1 MLIEINIGLLGAIAI
16 VASLLSA
23 VFETKFYN
31 RWASYAVVGFGISG
45 ILSTIILFDTVR
57 AAVFNLQQES
67 TNYQIALTYSSI
79 FIFMVST
86 EILVFISFM
95 KFWKRGSS
103 KKGGEKI

>member
-1 MLIEINIGLLGAIAI
+1 MLIEINIGLLGAVAI

-31 RWASYAVVGFGISG
+31 RWASYAVVGFGVSG
-45 ILSTIILFDTVR
+45 VLSTIILFDTVR
-57 AAVFNLQQES
+57 ASVFNFQQES
-67 TNYQIALTYSSI
+67 SYYQTVLTYLSI

-95 KFWKRGSS
+95 KFWRKAKVS
-103 KKGGEKI
+103 KGGD

>member
-1 MLIEINIGLLGAIAI
+1 MLIEINIGLLGAVAI

-45 ILSTIILFDTVR
+45 VLSTVILFDTVR
-57 AAVFNLQQES
+57 ASVFNLQQEALY
-67 TNYQIALTYSSI
+67 YQTVVTYFSL

-95 KFWKRGSS
+95 KFWKKG
-103 KKGGEKI
+103 KATKGGD